1 MNSELIFIF
10 DIAIILLLALLGG
23 MLAKKMNQPEVLGQI
38 IVGIILGAGL
48 MTKTNTIEEIGQIG
62 VIFLMFIA
70 GLETDIDEL
79 KESGRSSSLIALGG
93 VLVPGVLVSL
103 TTYLITKNFEASIF
117 MGIISTATSVSIS
130 VQTLKE
136 IGHLRS
142 KEGVAI
148 LGAAIMD
155 DVAGIIMLTL
165 SIGILKPTAGSSL
178 TMVITKILM
187 FFLIVFILGKLLRY
201 ILIKI
206 DNRIKIDE
214 KMVSLALIVCLL
226 LAFISEELGVAAIT
240 GAFFAGVLFSMTK
253 YRNNITY
260 EINRIASL
268 FFVPIFFVVIGMGVD
283 LKLAFS
289 VIGIGSFI
297 IIIAILAKIIGSGFG
312 AKFSGFGTNESLQIG
327 IGMVPRAEVAIII
340 SNLGLSLGII
350 NQKMMAIT
358 ILMVVSTTLL
368 TPSMLKWSFERK

>member
-38 IVGIILGAGL
+38 IMGIILGAGL

-93 VLVPGVLVSL
+93 VLIPGVFVSL
-103 TTYLITKNFEASIF
+103 TTYLLTKNFEASIF
-117 MGIISTATSVSIS
+117 MGIVSTATSVSIS

-178 TMVITKILM
+178 TMVIIKILM

-206 DNRIKIDE
+206 DNRVKIDE

-226 LAFISEELGVAAIT
+226 LAFLSEELGVAAIT

-289 VIGIGSFI
+289 VIGIGSFVI
-297 IIIAILAKIIGSGFG
+297 IVAILAKIIGSGFG
-312 AKFSGFGTNESLQIG
+312 AKFSGFSTNASLQIG

>member
-10 DIAIILLLALLGG
+10 DIAIILLLAMLGG

-93 VLVPGVLVSL
+93 VLVPGVFVSL
-103 TTYLITKNFEASIF
+103 TTYLLTNNFEASIF
-117 MGIISTATSVSIS
+117 MGIVSTATSVSIS

-178 TMVITKILM
+178 TMVIIKILM
-187 FFLIVFILGKLLRY
+187 FFFIVFLLGKLLRY

-226 LAFISEELGVAAIT
+226 LAFLSEELGVAAIT

-268 FFVPIFFVVIGMGVD
+268 FFVPIFFVAIGMGVD
-283 LKLAFS
+283 
-289 VIGIGSFI
+289 
-297 IIIAILAKIIGSGFG
+297 
-312 AKFSGFGTNESLQIG
+312 
-327 IGMVPRAEVAIII
+327 
-340 SNLGLSLGII
+340 
-350 NQKMMAIT
+350 
-358 ILMVVSTTLL
+358 
-368 TPSMLKWSFERK
+368 